1 MKNEYQILLDEV
13 RQSYASVV
21 WTHKIQEKQADIYR
35 ENYKKLEIS
44 NILVAS
50 GTSCGIVS
58 TIFCDNVIAK
68 IISAGLSF
76 ISLVITAYFKSFD
89 IKGMEHQNKEYAN
102 KLLIIRNR
110 LLHIIGDIHM
120 QKRNVDEIN
129 VDYIKVI
136 DALNELYM
144 EAPSTTQEA
153 VNAASEALKVNNE
166 YTYTDE
172 EIDNFLPPTLR
183 GKIVNK
189 VYYG

>member
-1 MKNEYQILLDEV
+1 M
-13 RQSYASVV
+13 
-21 WTHKIQEKQADIYR
+21 
-35 ENYKKLEIS
+35 
-44 NILVAS
+44 
-50 GTSCGIVS
+50 
-58 TIFCDNVIAK
+58 
-68 IISAGLSF
+68 
-76 ISLVITAYFKSFD
+76 
-89 IKGMEHQNKEYAN
+89 
-102 KLLIIRNR
+102 LI
-110 LLHIIGDIHM
+110 
-120 QKRNVDEIN
+120 RNVDEIN

-136 DALNELYM
+136 NALNELYM